1 MRIIEVIT
9 QSRNEMVNITD
20 LVQSAVGDLDIIDG
34 QITLYAPHTTCGLI
48 LTENADPDVGD
59 DLMAQLDNMVPWS
72 QGLYKHR
79 GGNSAAHIKAALV
92 GCSLSMLV
100 EGGDI
105 KLGVW
110 QGIYLCEFDGPRT
123 RHVWVG

>member
-1 MRIIEVIT
+1 MMTIEVIT

-20 LVQSAVGDLDIIDG
+20 LVQSAVGDLGLIDG
-34 QITLYAPHTTCGLI
+34 HITLYAPHTTCGLTI
-48 LTENADPDVGD
+48 TENADPDVGGD
-59 DLMAQLDNMVPWS
+59 MMMQLDAVVPWS
-72 QGLYKHR
+72 QSHYKHR
-79 GGNSAAHIKAALV
+79 GGNSAAHIKSSLV

-100 EGGDI
+100 EGGEL

-110 QGIYLCEFDGPRT
+110 QGVFLCEFDGPRT